1 VSSLRTELKDDVLVV
16 YITASKILDNAT
28 IQKIGQELTEL
39 AEQNPGGK
47 IVLNFQEVKFMSSA
61 MINNIVNFHRK
72 CQKADVKLKLCD
84 ISKDVM
90 EVFNLMKLQKFLD
103 IQKSEEKAIASFD
116 KKGWFG

>member
-1 VSSLRTELKDDVLVV
+1 VSSLRTEIKDDVLVV
-16 YITASKILDNAT
+16 YITASKILENAK
-28 IQKIGQELTEL
+28 IQQIGQELTQL

-47 IVLNFQEVKFMSSA
+47 VVLNFQEVKFMSSA

-72 CQKADVKLKLCD
+72 CGKSDIKLKLCD

-90 EVFNLMKLQKFLD
+90 EVFNLMKLHKLLD
-103 IQKSEEKAIASFD
+103 IQKNEEKAIASFE

>member
-1 VSSLRTELKDDVLVV
+1 VSSLRSEIKDDVLVV
-16 YITASKILDNAT
+16 YITASKILENAK
-28 IQKIGQELTEL
+28 IQQIGQELTQL

-72 CQKADVKLKLCD
+72 CSKNDIKLKLCE

-90 EVFNLMKLQKFLD
+90 EVFNLMKLHKLLD
-103 IQKSEEKAIASFD
+103 IQKSEDKAIASFE